1 MRIAQLGHGRWGATL
16 RRAFESLDGVE
27 LVLVCDPDEA
37 ARARSPVETAS
48 DAEAAFARSDV
59 DAIVIATPPELHHEH
74 ACAALRAGKHVFVEK
89 PLALAVDDAQE
100 LVTLAARGGRT
111 LMVGHVVLFDEAAQ
125 WIKRFLDAGGL
136 GEVQRASFHRTGR
149 QRADRT
155 VGALWNLAPHDVSL
169 ADYWFG
175 GAPSEVEAF
184 GWSSR
189 PDGLEEESLVRW
201 RYARGPE
208 IDIRVG
214 WLARDGARR
223 AVLVGSDS
231 TVVYETAPQTR
242 LTVYRAGTAQIV
254 ELAPREPL
262 RVEVEH
268 FVESI
273 RGGWAPLSDGESGL
287 RVVSTLAAARRCLSF
302 EPLAS

>member
-1 MRIAQLGHGRWGATL
+1 MRIAQLGHGRWGAKL
-16 RRAFESLDGVE
+16 RRAFESVDGVE
-27 LVLVCDPDEA
+27 LVLVCDPVAA
-37 ARARSPVETAS
+37 ARDRSPVATAAS
-48 DAEAAFARSDV
+48 EQVAFARDDI

-74 ACAALRAGKHVFVEK
+74 ARAALSAGKHVFVEK
-89 PLALAVDDAQE
+89 PLALAVDDARE
-100 LVTLAARGGRT
+100 LVTLAARDGRT
-111 LMVGHVVLFDEAAQ
+111 LMVGHVVLFDEAVQ

-136 GEVQRASFHRTGR
+136 GEVQRASFRRTGSL
-149 QRADRT
+149 RADRT

-175 GAPSEVEAF
+175 APSDVEAF
-184 GWSSR
+184 GWTSR
-189 PDGLEEESLVRW
+189 PDGLDEESLLRL
-201 RYARGPE
+201 RYARGLA

-214 WLARDGARR
+214 WLDSEGARR

-231 TVVYETAPQTR
+231 TVVYETAPETR
-242 LTVYRAGTAQIV
+242 LTVYRAGTAQVV

-262 RVEVEH
+262 QAEVEH

-273 RGGWAPLSDGESGL
+273 RVGRVPLSDGESGL
-287 RVVSTLAAARRCLSF
+287 RVVSTLAAARRSLSF